1 MTTIV
6 KKNSYNAVLEKIQTS
21 RLSQREQTEALGA
34 LELADRVADLV
45 IAAKTGL
52 EQLKAGFLLLRPGA
66 AGVRPRRTPVLQNKR
81 PASFAGSRPFACP
94 GAECVVQRVSM
105 PCAGRVSTAVK
116 DGTAA
121 FTVRRASHFRGRAA
135 DPSFRNVPLRRPPRT
150 RPA

>member
-52 EQLKAGFLLLRPGA
+52 EQLKARFA
-66 AGVRPRRTPVLQNKR
+66 LQ
-81 PASFAGSRPFACP
+81 
-94 GAECVVQRVSM
+94 
-105 PCAGRVSTAVK
+105 
-116 DGTAA
+116 
-121 FTVRRASHFRGRAA
+121 
-135 DPSFRNVPLRRPPRT
+135 PSLKH
-150 RPA
+150 